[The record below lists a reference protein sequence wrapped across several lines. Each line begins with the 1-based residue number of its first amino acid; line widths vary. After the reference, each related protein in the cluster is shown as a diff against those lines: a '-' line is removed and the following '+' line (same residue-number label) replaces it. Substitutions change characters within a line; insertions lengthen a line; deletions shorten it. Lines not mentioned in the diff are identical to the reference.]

1 MEGCPQSIIPVRSR
15 DARDLVLPVQ
25 PAQSPQTLSNDR
37 FFVID
42 LLRVPDVLP
51 MTTSLRF
58 VIRSIRLLAIG
69 RRFEN
74 LRQFCNRV
82 IFLPFDNFRVDYV
95 SRRRP
100 GNKHHTLPGPCQ
112 TISAINQ
119 FFDGQLHKSAPRS
132 GARTLARGTRSL
144 AYPWKEY

>member
-58 VIRSIRLLAIG
+58 VIRAIRLLAIG

-82 IFLPFDNFRVDYV
+82 IFLSFDNFRVDRK
-95 SRRRP
+95 STRLNSSHL
-100 GNKHHTLPGPCQ
+100 G
-112 TISAINQ
+112 ISYAV
-119 FFDGQLHKSAPRS
+119 
-132 GARTLARGTRSL
+132 
-144 AYPWKEY
+144 